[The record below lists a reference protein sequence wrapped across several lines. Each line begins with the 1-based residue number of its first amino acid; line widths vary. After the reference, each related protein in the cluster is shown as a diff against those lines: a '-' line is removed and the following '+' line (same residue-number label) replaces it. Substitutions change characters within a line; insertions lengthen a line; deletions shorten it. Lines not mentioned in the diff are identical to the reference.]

1 MIYIYIY
8 MFIIQVNEFYNI
20 VLNLLQIL
28 IVICGIFIIINKN
41 PIISILYL
49 IGLFLS
55 VSLYLIILDITFVG
69 ISYLLVY
76 IGAVSILFLFILML
90 IDIRISELHEY
101 NNNNIYLGIIITI
114 LFYSTYNN
122 INTTYN
128 QEYNNE
134 NNLKELFS
142 QIKDNDDNIN
152 YISYNNWEN
161 SVFESY
167 DLVSIGNIIYT
178 SNSILLLLALL
189 ILLLAMVGAIK
200 INIK

>member
-1 MIYIYIY
+1 MYIIH
-8 MFIIQVNEFYNI
+8 INEFYNSI
-20 VLNLLQIL
+20 LNLLQI
-28 IVICGIFIIINKN
+28 IIIICGIFIIINKN

-55 VSLYLIILDITFVG
+55 VSLYLIILNITFVG

-90 IDIRISELHEY
+90 IDIRISELHE
-101 NNNNIYLGIIITI
+101 NNKNNIYLGIIISI
-114 LFYSTYNN
+114 LFYSIFNN
-122 INTTYN
+122 INISYQNTYN
-128 QEYNNE
+128 YE
-134 NNLKELFS
+134 NIINKLYF
-142 QIKDNDDNIN
+142 QIKDVFDVDNEKIN

-161 SVFESY
+161 SLFESY
-167 DLVSIGNIIYT
+167 DLVSIGNVLYT
-178 SNSILLLLALL
+178 SNSILLLIALL